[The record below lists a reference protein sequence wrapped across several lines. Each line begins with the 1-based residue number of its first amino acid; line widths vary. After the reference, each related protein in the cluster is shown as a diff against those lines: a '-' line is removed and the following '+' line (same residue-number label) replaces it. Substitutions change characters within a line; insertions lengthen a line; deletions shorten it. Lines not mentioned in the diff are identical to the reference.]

1 MAAVSA
7 HSLRARHCAEVPG
20 LLPPG
25 SSQGPGGTG
34 ACLPLPQQGSRSPL
48 HLPALPLPDAVT
60 LDTGL
65 SVTEADDSLTCRVTE
80 LTSSRA
86 GCQPS
91 TLACPHPAAPN
102 SDHTPWGGG
111 DGEEHGSR
119 APPDPQ
125 DLASS
130 LGRACPG
137 EPIFPG
143 CLPGP
148 HNCGHESQRGSQWVE
163 GTCSHPQG
171 AGCCLGGDP
180 APQAVRRPLRTSAV
194 CSSAVGFSNSGHVVP
209 TPARP
214 QTQFGV
220 KALLISQSGSHL
232 L

>member
-1 MAAVSA
+1 M
-7 HSLRARHCAEVPG
+7 
-20 LLPPG
+20 
-25 SSQGPGGTG
+25 
-34 ACLPLPQQGSRSPL
+34 
-48 HLPALPLPDAVT
+48 
-60 LDTGL
+60 
-65 SVTEADDSLTCRVTE
+65 EADDSLT
-80 LTSSRA
+80 SPGHRA
-86 GCQPS
+86 HKQQSWMSAQHPGLSPLGCPQLRS
-91 TLACPHPAAPN
+91 HAL
-102 SDHTPWGGG
+102 GGRG
-111 DGEEHGSR
+111 GEEHGSR

-125 DLASS
+125 DLASF

-148 HNCGHESQRGSQWVE
+148 HNCGQESQRDSQRVE

-180 APQAVRRPLRTSAV
+180 TPQAVRRPLRTSAV
-194 CSSAVGFSNSGHVVP
+194 YSSAVGFSNSGHVVP